1 MAMRL
6 SEVTRRLAGMPV
18 TAPYGS
24 WPSPVSTDLITSDA
38 VSLVGGCV
46 DGDDVYWV
54 ESHASQKG
62 RASLW
67 RLDADGL
74 RTELTPDHNVRSAVH
89 EYGGGAF
96 SVAAGVAAFVEF
108 STQVVHV
115 IEHDAP
121 PRQITG
127 QGSMRYGG
135 LVLVPA
141 RRAVYTVREDHTTSD
156 IDCVNTLVRL
166 DLDSDNADGGTV
178 LAAGADFY
186 SQPAVAD
193 DGRFAWFE
201 WDHPDMPWDA
211 TRLVVADADGSE
223 SVVVAGG
230 PEESAIYPA
239 WAPDGSLLFCSDRA
253 GYWNLYRWDGS
264 HVTALHHDPYDCCPA
279 PWVLGGAPYDVVDAD
294 QVVISLW
301 IDGLPRPGVVS
312 NGEFSAL
319 AFEATSLSFGGSGPR
334 AVARIGHA
342 DAPGELAIIE
352 WARNSRVMLRRS
364 SETTLP
370 FSSVAEQITWEGPEG
385 PVYAWWYAPTN
396 PDAVAPEGELPPV
409 IVRSHGGPTSFSYAD
424 LNLTNQFWTS
434 RGIGVLDVNYG
445 GSSHYG
451 RAYRNRLWGEWGV
464 VDVRDC
470 VDAVRVVVER
480 GVVDPERVAIMG
492 GSAGGYTT
500 LQALVT
506 SDAFGAGL
514 SDYGISDLATLATDT
529 HKFEAHYT
537 DRLVAPWPDGKD
549 LYEERS
555 PIHHLDRLNSPM
567 LLQQGADDRV
577 VPPSQAREMAAAV
590 RAKGLPVALVVYEG
604 EGHGFRRA
612 DTIAASLNAK
622 LSFVGQVFGFDPAG
636 DVGVLPIDNLEMRR
650 PHAG

>member
-1 MAMRL
+1 
-6 SEVTRRLAGMPV
+6 
-18 TAPYGS
+18 
-24 WPSPVSTDLITSDA
+24 
-38 VSLVGGCV
+38 
-46 DGDDVYWV
+46 
-54 ESHASQKG
+54 
-62 RASLW
+62 
-67 RLDADGL
+67 
-74 RTELTPDHNVRSAVH
+74 
-89 EYGGGAF
+89 
-96 SVAAGVAAFVEF
+96 
-108 STQVVHV
+108 
-115 IEHDAP
+115 
-121 PRQITG
+121 
-127 QGSMRYGG
+127 
-135 LVLVPA
+135 
-141 RRAVYTVREDHTTSD
+141 
-156 IDCVNTLVRL
+156 
-166 DLDSDNADGGTV
+166 
-178 LAAGADFY
+178 
-186 SQPAVAD
+186 
-193 DGRFAWFE
+193 
-201 WDHPDMPWDA
+201 
-211 TRLVVADADGSE
+211 
-223 SVVVAGG
+223 
-230 PEESAIYPA
+230 
-239 WAPDGSLLFCSDRA
+239 
-253 GYWNLYRWDGS
+253 
-264 HVTALHHDPYDCCPA
+264 
-279 PWVLGGAPYDVVDAD
+279 
-294 QVVISLW
+294 
-301 IDGLPRPGVVS
+301 VS
-312 NGEFSAL
+312 NGEFIAL
-319 AFEATSLSFGGSGPR
+319 AFVATSVEFGGTGPR

-352 WARNSRVMLRRS
+352 WAGNSRVTLRRS

-385 PVYAWWYAPTN
+385 PVHAWWYAPSN

-480 GVVDPERVAIMG
+480 GVVDPARVAIMG

-506 SDAFGAGL
+506 SDVFGAGL

-577 VPPSQAREMAAAV
+577 VPPSQAREMAAAA

-612 DTIAASLNAK
+612 DSIAASLNAK
-622 LSFVGQVFGFDPAG
+622 LSFLGQVFRFNPAG
-636 DVGVLPIDNLEMRR
+636 DVAVLPIHNLEMRR
-650 PHAG
+650 PEAG